1 MICFGIDVSKG
12 SSTVTGISSDG
23 HIAFKTQSIEHTQEQ
38 VSALVKTIQFLSAS
52 NEIRVV
58 CESTGYYHWQI
69 VTPLLEA
76 GIYVSIQ
83 NPIVTSKFA
92 KTALRNV
99 KTDSVDSV
107 MLAKY
112 GLLYWNTLCCS
123 LKYDEVYDELHTY
136 SRQYYQYLTLRVKSR
151 LNLVSILDHTMPC
164 TSSTKM
170 IVQEAVRS
178 LRFQGDSADLILTR
192 MLELANSLPEFKI
205 LSSRTGIGSK
215 LAVRF
220 IAEVGDI
227 KRFRNKHSL
236 VAYAG
241 LDAPPFQSGIYEGRN
256 RHISKRG
263 NKYLRKTCY
272 EMIKCLTSSAAYIE
286 HDDILDFVNK
296 KRSEGFAYK
305 KACVAGANKL
315 LRTYYGEIT
324 ALYK

>member
-1 MICFGIDVSKG
+1 
-12 SSTVTGISSDG
+12 
-23 HIAFKTQSIEHTQEQ
+23 
-38 VSALVKTIQFLSAS
+38 
-52 NEIRVV
+52 
-58 CESTGYYHWQI
+58 
-69 VTPLLEA
+69 
-76 GIYVSIQ
+76 
-83 NPIVTSKFA
+83 
-92 KTALRNV
+92 
-99 KTDSVDSV
+99 
-107 MLAKY
+107 
-112 GLLYWNTLCCS
+112 
-123 LKYDEVYDELHTY
+123 
-136 SRQYYQYLTLRVKSR
+136 
-151 LNLVSILDHTMPC
+151 
-164 TSSTKM
+164 
-170 IVQEAVRS
+170 
-178 LRFQGDSADLILTR
+178 

-205 LSSRTGIGSK
+205 LSSRTGIGST

-286 HDDILDFVNK
+286 HDDVLDFVNK

>member
-112 GLLYWNTLCCS
+112 GLLYWNTLCYS

-286 HDDILDFVNK
+286 HDDVLDFVNK

>member
-286 HDDILDFVNK
+286 HDDVLDFVNK

>member
-1 MICFGIDVSKG
+1 MPGITNHLKEENGNHKLTDFVNKFWHFNNI
-12 SSTVTGISSDG
+12 TK
-23 HIAFKTQSIEHTQEQ
+23 H
-38 VSALVKTIQFLSAS
+38 
-52 NEIRVV
+52 R
-58 CESTGYYHWQI
+58 ESTFITTYQSWCKKMGYQFSTNKATTLYH
-69 VTPLLEA
+69 
-76 GIYVSIQ
+76 
-83 NPIVTSKFA
+83 
-92 KTALRNV
+92 
-99 KTDSVDSV
+99 
-107 MLAKY
+107 LAKN
-112 GLLYWNTLCCS
+112 GIT
-123 LKYDEVYDELHTY
+123 
-136 SRQYYQYLTLRVKSR
+136 
-151 LNLVSILDHTMPC
+151 TMPC

-286 HDDILDFVNK
+286 HDDVLDFVNK

-305 KACVAGANKL
+305 KACVAGAKL
-315 LRTYYGEIT
+315 FHRNRF
-324 ALYK
+324 